1 MLSGASQPE
10 PEARE
15 HENMWADAE
24 YQCAKRW
31 VEKASAEQQ
40 EAGGQWARKAG
51 RLLSWSPNERHGK

>member
-1 MLSGASQPE
+1 MLSGATRPE

-24 YQCAKRW
+24 DQCAKRW

-40 EAGGQWARKAG
+40 EAGGQWTHAG